1 MSFTVQQVMETL
13 KRNNT
18 FRAAGRKA
26 EQYLLN
32 GIETCFDLR
41 YNITT
46 RWNDLTPAFAD
57 DEGYGPVSY
66 PGLKCIHERVGIAP
80 REVLVDIGC
89 GQGRAICVF
98 SRVPA
103 VERCIGI
110 EYHAAHAEAARQ
122 NAKRVRGRTAPII
135 VIEGDA
141 AEQTYDGTTL
151 IFLFN
156 PFGETT
162 MRRTVE
168 RIGASL
174 LNDPR
179 PMRVV
184 YVNPKYEHVLAEQP
198 WLAKTDAFEIP
209 NRVHRSLPTSVWR
222 SVD

>member
-1 MSFTVQQVMETL
+1 MSFTVQQAMKTL
-13 KRNNT
+13 KRNDR

-32 GIETCFDLR
+32 GIEACFDLR

-46 RWNDLTPAFAD
+46 RWSDLTPAFAD

-66 PGLKCIHERVGIAP
+66 PGLKYIHKRVGIAP

-98 SRVPA
+98 SREPA

-110 EYHAAHAEAARQ
+110 EYHSSHAEAARR
-122 NAKRVRGRTAPII
+122 NAKRVRGRTAPIT

-156 PFGETT
+156 PFGEAT

-174 LNDPR
+174 LKDPR
-179 PMRVV
+179 PIRVV

-198 WLAKTDAFEIP
+198 WLTKTDAFEIP
-209 NRVHRSLPTSVWR
+209 NRVHRSLPTSVWH
-222 SVD
+222 SAN